1 MQNYP
6 HVLDQ
11 GGTPG
16 SGNML
21 SSRVFSPI
29 ISFIQNIN
37 VNVFITTTF
46 YYEPYANKL
55 DQPSTAPYLYST
67 AHIQHIH
74 IPCWFSI
81 KLRKSTSNVQY
92 HDSWF
97 SYLIELVLHYFM
109 TGFSKVSKEQQK
121 RCSCLG
127 VTLPGSGSR
136 AARVLRAQTARVSVN
151 TRTAGGICSV

>member
-1 MQNYP
+1 MFWWFP
-6 HVLDQ
+6 HRNPQILKTVSSPIEIRDNGIIGLWCRDPGTNDAKLPSCRLVLDQ

-97 SYLIELVLHYFM
+97 LYVQW
-109 TGFSKVSKEQQK
+109 K
-121 RCSCLG
+121 
-127 VTLPGSGSR
+127 
-136 AARVLRAQTARVSVN
+136 
-151 TRTAGGICSV
+151 